1 MSHLNVETNWYNQ
14 ITGGGM
20 QNFTR
25 GLPHKTPFYYGW
37 VIFGLAAGMSLI
49 APVFAVATLSI
60 FIIPM
65 GDEFGWSRTLFSGA
79 VSVGGIVGALV
90 SPALGRIIDRSG
102 TGPVLAASCIVVGL
116 CAINLAFIGGV
127 VSFYIFYI
135 VGRMTFSSPFSL
147 APSTAVSNWFVRR
160 RALVLA
166 FIQFDQGLGLGLIP
180 FLSQLFISE

>member
-1 MSHLNVETNWYNQ
+1 
-14 ITGGGM
+14 M

-135 VGRMTFSSPFSL
+135 LGRMTFSSPFQL
-147 APSTAVSNWFVRR
+147 APSTAVSNWFVQR

-166 FIQFDQGLGLGLIP
+166 FIQFGQGVGLGLIP
-180 FLSQLFISE
+180 FFSQLFIFNSFIINSKNCSYF